1 MLKICRPGRNAGLAG
16 RRDATC
22 GSQQDTVVLPG
33 REVQPGDR
41 SISSNPAIGASPP
54 QAPCA
59 DRAAVLRQSR
69 LFRRLS
75 RNLVTR
81 RNSEAGDGAGYHRLP
96 QELTVDPAT

>member
-1 MLKICRPGRNAGLAG
+1 MLKICRPDRNAGLAG

-41 SISSNPAIGASPP
+41 SISSIPAIGPSSP

-59 DRAAVLRQSR
+59 DRAAPLRQSR
-69 LFRRLS
+69 LSRRLT
-75 RNLVTR
+75 RNLATR
-81 RNSEAGDGAGYHRLP
+81 RDREAGGGARISPLASGVHS
-96 QELTVDPAT
+96 